1 MRAEVESAA
10 GVLGIAAEAQGDAV
24 DACAAGGE
32 SEVPVELSRGKAGK
46 DVGDGFVIAVFT
58 VFAVFAACREADAA
72 DEEFEYT
79 YEGTVWGPV
88 ALKMETKAIMSVDE
102 AVAEPVEMHVYSVD
116 GVLVR
121 SCVAETVEEAVNGL
135 AQGLYIVNGQKV
147 VVR

>member
-1 MRAEVESAA
+1 MGECLIIRS
-10 GVLGIAAEAQGDAV
+10 
-24 DACAAGGE
+24 GGGTDT
-32 SEVPVELSRGKAGK
+32 SGATATADVILSGYTAYVNDEK
-46 DVGDGFVIAVFT
+46 VF
-58 VFAVFAACREADAA
+58 EADAA